1 MKIQAELSLY
11 PLKTDLPEKAIRL
24 FIENLI
30 QPGISVVPAEMSTLV
45 AGENKEIFRVVGE
58 CFEKACRTNDIV
70 LVAKFSNACPEKGAK
85 KKGGITVET
94 LSGTV

>member
-24 FIENLI
+24 FIENLS

-45 AGENKEIFRVVGE
+45 AGESEEIFHIVGQ

-70 LVAKFSNACPEKGAK
+70 LVAKFSNACPEKGVK
-85 KKGGITVET
+85 KKGGVTVET
-94 LSGTV
+94 FSGAV